1 MYVQMNKSLSNLQ
14 CLFFDLDGTLYG
26 LAEDAFLNEYP
37 KLVLPHFMDVYKHEE
52 FLEYFWKATQLLMT
66 HNDQSTHVIESF
78 FTSFNESS
86 KMPREEIMERFDR
99 FYASDFKKLKLLSK
113 EYPETNA
120 LIEMAKEKNIK
131 LILATNPIFPEV
143 ATRERCKWANINYE
157 DFFYVSHAE
166 NSTSCK
172 PNPNYYLELLQIA
185 EVDPINSL
193 MVGNDYLYDM
203 SASSVG
209 ITTWMIDKNQDNVA
223 HKGKFKVDF
232 EGSLETLL
240 QIITE
245 L

>member
-1 MYVQMNKSLSNLQ
+1 VEMSERLSDLQ

-37 KLVLPHFMDVYKHEE
+37 KLVLPHFMDVYKPEE

-66 HNDQSTHVIESF
+66 HDDKSTKVIESF
-78 FTSFNESS
+78 FTSFNRSS
-86 KMPREEIMERFDR
+86 QMPREEIKGRFDG
-99 FYASDFKKLKLLSK
+99 FYATDFKKLKLLSHV
-113 EYPETNA
+113 YPETNQ
-120 LIEMAKEKNIK
+120 LVETAKNKDIK

-143 ATRERCKWANINYE
+143 ATRERCKWANINYD
-157 DFFYVSHAE
+157 DFDYVSHAE

-172 PNPNYYLELLQIA
+172 PNPNYYLELLKIA
-185 EVDPINSL
+185 GVEPTKSL
-193 MVGNDYLYDM
+193 MVGNDFLYDM

-209 ITTWMIDKNQDNVA
+209 IMTWMIDKSQDNRE

-232 EGSLETLL
+232 EGSLNNLL
-240 QIITE
+240 QIVTE